1 MRAMPY
7 QTYLAERLQSAK
19 GLGWDIEKTDTV
31 QSGAVWINA
40 TRFVA
45 ECFKFT
51 LSASLFRW
59 FRLAK

>member
-1 MRAMPY
+1 
-7 QTYLAERLQSAK
+7 
-19 GLGWDIEKTDTV
+19 LGWDIEKTDTV